1 MLRSDWITSTIATCC
16 GPQPKRALV
25 YRAKL
30 VRYPLKAKLHKN
42 MAANGPRRSGR
53 RVRVMSTPNGLRP
66 LDSEL
71 VERRWLGS
79 DSGSQTRIVIQFTT
93 TSAAAANAGKR
104 RSYWPRKPPNAGPKR
119 KPTLTAAP
127 SRPKLRVRSRGLL
140 MSAIYACAAPIL
152 PDDAPAT
159 RRETYSIVKLVA
171 EPDTRTPTTSPAT
184 PRRSTSPPPER
195 ADRA

>member
-71 VERRWLGS
+71 VERRTPGS
-79 DSGSQTRIVIQFTT
+79 DSGSPIKSGIQFTT
-93 TSAAAANAGKR
+93 TRAAAAHAR
-104 RSYWPRKPPNAGPKR
+104 PRKSDRPR
-119 KPTLTAAP
+119 KA
-127 SRPKLRVRSRGLL
+127 
-140 MSAIYACAAPIL
+140 
-152 PDDAPAT
+152 
-159 RRETYSIVKLVA
+159 
-171 EPDTRTPTTSPAT
+171 
-184 PRRSTSPPPER
+184 
-195 ADRA
+195 